1 MLIVVLLVLL
11 FHVPSLS
18 AQNDSISATKIMV
31 EPLKIDSIRKGNS
44 ALRINVL
51 SQVLSA
57 LSSGELSA
65 GIGAKYW
72 LEERT
77 ALAGSVDVNLYFNG
91 GRSDKLTQNTPQSS
105 PFLVNTIKNTSKQLA
120 NINLTGTLEKHLSDS
135 RFLSPYWGL
144 TGSVDIGWSG
154 NSQLDS
160 NYDSS
165 RDTAMIPIRFS
176 SSSRTNRFG
185 NGSLDVS
192 AGAIAGIEYFPLSWL
207 SISAQTG
214 ITARIGFS
222 IGSQATTDIQ
232 YSGLVGS
239 IPIVYRNPNYQY
251 SREDGLAWRAGVDVL
266 LRIAVLIYIG
276 RDATTEFLKNF
287 Q

>member
-18 AQNDSISATKIMV
+18 AQNDSISATKVMV
-31 EPLKIDSIRKGNS
+31 EPMKIDSIRKGNS
-44 ALRINVL
+44 ALRINIL
-51 SQVLSA
+51 SQILSA

-77 ALAGSVDVNLYFNG
+77 ALAGSVDVNLYFDG
-91 GRSDKLTQNTPQSS
+91 GRSDKLTQNAPQTPS
-105 PFLVNTIKNTSKQLA
+105 FLGNTIKNTSKQVA
-120 NINLTGTLEKHLSDS
+120 NINLTGILEKHLTDS

-144 TGSVDIGWSG
+144 TGSVNIGWSG

-160 NYDSS
+160 NYESS
-165 RDTAMIPIRFS
+165 RDTATLPIRFNS
-176 SSSRTNRFG
+176 SSQTNRSG
-185 NGSLDVS
+185 YGSLDVS
-192 AGAIAGIEYFPLSWL
+192 AGAIAGVEYFPLSWL

-214 ITARIGFS
+214 VTARIGFS
-222 IGSQATTDIQ
+222 ISGQASTDVR

-239 IPIVYRNPNYQY
+239 IPLMNRIPYQY
-251 SREDGLAWRAGVDVL
+251 SREDGLAWRAGVDIL